1 MQVFDQLNRRL
12 CLDKAPQRIISLVPS
27 QTELLVDLGLAD
39 KLVGVT
45 KFCVHPKKIRKQSA
59 VVGGTKQVHLDK
71 IAALNPDIILCNKEE
86 NTPEMVKELQKI
98 APVHVSD
105 VNTLPEAFELMRQ
118 YGVLFNCDLAIEEM
132 LAAIN
137 QKQQQLQQQVSKAP
151 LQKVAYFI
159 WKDPWMVAANHT
171 FIHHILHLAG
181 YQNVYA
187 HKSRYPE
194 INWEDLP
201 QVDFIFLSSEPF
213 PFKEKHIQEI
223 PENLQ
228 DKVVL
233 VDGEFFSW
241 YGSRLLK
248 AMSYFINLHKEICQI
263 NLS

>member
-45 KFCVHPKKIRKQSA
+45 KFCVHPKKIRKQSN

-71 IAALNPDIILCNKEE
+71 IASLNPDIILCNKEE
-86 NTPEMVKELQKI
+86 NTPEMVDELQKI

-105 VNTLPEAFELMRQ
+105 VNTLPEAFQLMRQ
-118 YGVLFNCDLAIEEM
+118 YGVIFNCDLAIEEM

-137 QKQQQLQQQVSKAP
+137 QKQQQLQQQINKAP
-151 LQKVAYFI
+151 LKKVAYFI
-159 WKDPWMVAANHT
+159 WKDPWMVAANQT

-181 YQNVYA
+181 YQNAYT
-187 HKSRYPE
+187 HQSRYPV
-194 INWEDLP
+194 IDWNKFP

-248 AMSYFINLHKEICQI
+248 AMSYFINLHKEINRI
-263 NLS
+263 NPS